1 MLSINLQIPQF
12 GVSYI
17 SKAFWLVYNLA
28 YILLNSSRF
37 FFIIYLNS
45 SRFCYIIY
53 LISSLVSSIAFR
65 LASMIFWLVS
75 ITPYILSM
83 FFWLVSI
90 APYIL
95 LNSSPFFFIIY
106 SSVPRVSMSSC
117 RVYLDSSCISRT
129 ISKSSFVEG
138 YDVIK

>member
-53 LISSLVSSIAFR
+53 LISSLESSIAFR
-65 LASMIFWLVS
+65 RAFIVFWLVS
-75 ITPYILSM
+75 MI
-83 FFWLVSI
+83 FWLVSI

-106 SSVPRVSMSSC
+106 SSFPRVSMSSC
-117 RVYLDSSCISRT
+117 CIPRT
-129 ISKSSFVEG
+129 ISKSSFIES